1 MENKIRLELRF
12 TGRVQGVGFRY
23 TATYAANNLGLTG
36 WVYNDWD
43 GSVLMEV
50 QGAKSQINRLIEH
63 LNNGRFIQIDNIEK
77 KVIPLNNHETIFE
90 EKPSAY

>member
-1 MENKIRLELRF
+1 MKNKIRLQLRF

-23 TATYAANNLGLTG
+23 TATYAANCLGLTG

-50 QGAKSQINRLIEH
+50 QGEESLIERLIAR
-63 LNNGRFIQIDNIEK
+63 LNEGTFIQIDSIEK
-77 KVIPLNNHETIFE
+77 KVIPLKHHEAGFE
-90 EKPSAY
+90 ERPSY